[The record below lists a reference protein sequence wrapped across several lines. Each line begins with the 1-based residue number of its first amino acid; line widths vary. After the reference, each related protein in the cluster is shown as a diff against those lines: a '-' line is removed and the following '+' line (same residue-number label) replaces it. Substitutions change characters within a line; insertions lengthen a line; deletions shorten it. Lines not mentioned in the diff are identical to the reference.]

1 VRPAGTPL
9 PARRH
14 LPRAPLQHEGGSLRA
29 AARGDQRPGSEGPL
43 MHRAKHRA
51 AGRPSV
57 DVLATT
63 LVERFA
69 DSTGPRLGSTGSAG
83 GVATLARPV
92 EDDAAHFAST
102 MPPTGPLPVVADPFA
117 GGPGPVYDRA
127 RPSVRPG
134 SSPLFGAARHAARG
148 GRGADAA
155 PTGPQPVR
163 PHLVGSAVTATVLG
177 AAATVTAVMTPPVA
191 VETTGSLAPV
201 QNAVPAP
208 APVAAP
214 ALTVPAPAPAV
225 APEQP
230 AMQVAE
236 LVGGVTAEMQKL
248 TPAVEAHYTTVAN
261 STALSPAAVR
271 QAAVTKALSKL
282 GTPYRYGAS
291 GPTAFDCSGLVKWS
305 FANAGRALPRTSR
318 AMAGVGTPVS
328 RANLQPGDLVFFY
341 KPISH
346 VGIYIG
352 NGKIVHASRTGQP
365 VKVSDMARM
374 KFNTARRI

>member
-1 VRPAGTPL
+1 M
-9 PARRH
+9 
-14 LPRAPLQHEGGSLRA
+14 Q
-29 AARGDQRPGSEGPL
+29 
-43 MHRAKHRA
+43 RAKHRA
-51 AGRPSV
+51 ARRPSA
-57 DVLATT
+57 DSAVLATT

-69 DSTGPRLGSTGSAG
+69 DSTGSRPASTGAAG
-83 GVATLARPV
+83 GVVTLARPV
-92 EDDAAHFAST
+92 AGDDDAALFANT
-102 MPPTGPLPVVADPFA
+102 MPPTGPLPLAAAASEA
-117 GGPGPVYDRA
+117 GSRDAAPVYDRA
-127 RPSVRPG
+127 RPSARPG
-134 SSPLFGAARHAARG
+134 SSPLFGAARHASRG
-148 GRGADAA
+148 GRGVDAA
-155 PTGPQPVR
+155 PAGPPPVR
-163 PHLVGSAVTATVLG
+163 PHPVGSAVTVAVLG
-177 AAATVTAVMTPPVA
+177 AAATVTAVMAPPVA

-201 QNAVPAP
+201 QNAAPAP

-230 AMQVAE
+230 AVQVAE
-236 LVGGVTAEMQKL
+236 LVRGVTGEMQKL
-248 TPAVEAHYTTVAN
+248 TPAVEAHYTTVAK
-261 STALSPAAVR
+261 STSLSPAAMR
-271 QAAVTKALSKL
+271 SAAVTKALSKI

-291 GPTAFDCSGLVKWS
+291 GPSAFDCSGLVKWS

-365 VKVSDMARM
+365 VKISDMARM
-374 KFNTARRI
+374 RFNTARRI